1 MERLLSYSQA
11 YEHLEKALQRLPV
24 KTTTY
29 LVIGRRGYGKT
40 LLLNQMKKIAEAL
53 NPDVFWAESN
63 SGGDI
68 FRLYPFNDI
77 LNQVTS
83 RIMDRTL
90 EEIVEGFRHEFM
102 ERKGPNIVVIL
113 GLERLDQQQRDLF
126 VYLSQISVTSNFI
139 LFGTI
144 DEEKEL
150 EQDLAL
156 PPLNN
161 VEISTEIIR
170 LKRPTNDDFAF
181 FLKKSGYRIPDNFLS
196 ELGRLVNGSFEMFT
210 YCLKYYEEQGIINH
224 DKELQEASFRFFPI
238 PPSIEVTYRRM
249 ISSLTPEEKSIL
261 QILALVGEDL
271 PVDYLKD
278 VTGFESAHLLE
289 ILDRLVEKNLVAI
302 KNLNYRIDNQSLSDM
317 IFEDMSSSSGQK
329 NLQDFMS
336 SKAYENLQF
345 VTKLKLFSKV
355 KDARKIEETVLQ
367 EWNKVRKSGFTNSV
381 SSYFFL
387 SLEKIISDQKAKNAL
402 KLMAAD
408 TLLQENNVSKAFEI
422 YTSPEIMDSYPELSL
437 LGKARVLWKKNA
449 YDEAIEACKALIDDE
464 YDNTTRGSACVIAAN
479 CYYSKNDFKKS
490 MEYSILAEKISKEN
504 GLRDILADS
513 LNAMGNNSVKE
524 FDLDGAQALY
534 SKSLEINRELRR
546 FDKTLQCLN
555 NMAIILSYRG
565 KYDEAI
571 EMLQDLISE
580 SYITGDL
587 VSRAYALYNLSE
599 IFYNSGNL
607 EDCLKLLSS
616 TERLVVNLNDSNL
629 SYPFYRFLTIL
640 NLNIF
645 KPGKAFKY
653 AEMMEIEATRIG
665 NEEWR
670 DISIGLKG
678 LVEVFTGARK
688 IDELNALFSRDVSF
702 SDDFSP
708 MWYSIATMHF
718 IAIGDLE
725 MAKDRS
731 EKSRKSAEKLG
742 DHFGTAVSQICGVY
756 VMLASGNIESVRK
769 FISSRGNIIGSK
781 VRYGDNTFAILSAI
795 AKDKPAPDDLPP
807 PQNIVELF
815 IIEVYRAMLEKHFGK
830 DLYER
835 IINKYRQQI

>member
-11 YEHLEKALQRLPV
+11 YEHLERALSSLPV

-40 LLLNQMKKIAEAL
+40 LLLNQLRKIGENI
-53 NPDVFWAESN
+53 NPTVFSAESS
-63 SGGDI
+63 SGGDV

-83 RIMDRTL
+83 ESRDRSL
-90 EEIVEGFRHEFM
+90 EEIVDGFRHEFLK
-102 ERKGPNIVVIL
+102 RKGVNIVAIS
-113 GLERLDQQQRDLF
+113 GLEMLDQQQRDLF
-126 VYLSQISVTSNFI
+126 VYLSQISVSSNFL

-144 DEEKEL
+144 AEEREL
-150 EQDLAL
+150 EHELSF
-156 PPLNN
+156 PPINN
-161 VEISTEIIR
+161 VNVSLEIIR
-170 LKRPTNDDFAF
+170 LKRPVNEDFAF
-181 FLKKSGYRIPDNFLS
+181 FLKITGYRIPDNFLA
-196 ELGRLVNGSFEMFT
+196 ELTRLVNGSFEMLT

-224 DKELQEASFRFFPI
+224 DRELQEASFRFFPI
-238 PPSIEVTYRRM
+238 PPSIEVTYRRI
-249 ISSLTPEEKSIL
+249 ISQLGPEEKRIL

-271 PVDYLKD
+271 PVDYLKR
-278 VTGFESAHLLE
+278 VTGLEPGNLLE
-289 ILDRLVEKNLVAI
+289 ILDRLEEKNLI
-302 KNLNYRIDNQSLSDM
+302 STKNFNYRIDNQSLSDM
-317 IFEDMSSSSGQK
+317 IFEEMSSSSGQK

-336 SKAYENLQF
+336 SKAYEDLQF

-355 KDARKIEETVLQ
+355 KDARNIEKTVIQ
-367 EWNKVRKSGFTNSV
+367 EWNKVLKSGFTSSV
-381 SSYFFL
+381 SSQFFL
-387 SLEKIISDQKAKNAL
+387 SLEKLISDPKAKNAL
-402 KLMAAD
+402 KIMAAD
-408 TLLQENNVSKAFEI
+408 TLLQENNVSKAYEI
-422 YTSPEIMDSYPELSL
+422 YTSPEIMDSFPEISL
-437 LGKARVLWKKNA
+437 LGKARVLWKNNA
-449 YDEAIEACKALIDDE
+449 YDEAIETCKTLIDEE
-464 YDNTTRGSACVIAAN
+464 YDNSTRGYACIIAAN
-479 CYYSKNDFKKS
+479 SYYSKNDFRKS

-504 GLRDILADS
+504 GLNDILADS

-534 SKSLEINRELRR
+534 SKSLEINRKLKR
-546 FDKTLQCLN
+546 FDKILQSLN
-555 NMAIILSYRG
+555 NIAIILSYRG
-565 KYDEAI
+565 KYEEAI

-599 IFYNSGNL
+599 IFYNSGRL
-607 EDCLKLLSS
+607 DDSLKLIGS

-653 AEMMEIEATRIG
+653 AEIMEVEATRIG
-665 NEEWR
+665 NIEWKN
-670 DISIGLKG
+670 ISIGLKG

-688 IDELNALFSRDVSF
+688 IEDLNPLFSKDVSF

-718 IAIGDLE
+718 IAIGNLE

-742 DHFGTAVSQICGVY
+742 DHFGNAVSQICSVY
-756 VMLASGNIESVRK
+756 MMLASGNIDSVRK
-769 FISSRGNIIGSK
+769 FIASKGNMISTN
-781 VRYGDNTFAILSAI
+781 VRYGDNTFAMISSI
-795 AKDKPAPDDLPP
+795 ANENKPPDDLPIP
-807 PQNIVELF
+807 KNIVDLF
-815 IIEVYRAMLEKHFGK
+815 IIEVYRALREGHIGIEI
-830 DLYER
+830 YER
-835 IINKYRQQI
+835 IINKYRLYI